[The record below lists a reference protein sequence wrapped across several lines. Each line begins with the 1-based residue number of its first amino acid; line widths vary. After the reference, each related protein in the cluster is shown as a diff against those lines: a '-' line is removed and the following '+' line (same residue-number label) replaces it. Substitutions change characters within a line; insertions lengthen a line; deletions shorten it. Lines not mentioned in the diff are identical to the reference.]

1 MRIAHAITF
10 AFVVVPAVA
19 GAQRSG
25 PPTTRADSLKQ
36 ASQFDLDGSYSKA
49 RNLFQ
54 KLIDT
59 APNDASRAEAQR
71 AKAISFAFTSDCTN
85 ASKLEEQVIAYWQT
99 QEQAAPQNAFYQ
111 EGEVSNEEARIC
123 FDAGDIESAEV
134 YYRRGS
140 QLGLKE
146 PEPKTHPASLWDFRL
161 TNALARVATKKGRYA
176 EALQLVTRARAILDS
191 DPKMAA
197 QQVRFFPSLQ
207 GFVQFYSITGS
218 DPGQWQTAERSL
230 REAVAFPGND
240 SEPYMFW
247 MLADLYSRNQ
257 RTAEIMMDYCH
268 RAIARATAHNPPSAF
283 VHAHAKECLA
293 PLR

>member
-1 MRIAHAITF
+1 MRVTHSIALAFILAPAI
-10 AFVVVPAVA
+10 AA
-19 GAQRSG
+19 AQRGG
-25 PPTTRADSLKQ
+25 PPANRADSIKL
-36 ASQFDLDGSYSKA
+36 ASQLDLEGNYSKA
-49 RNLFQ
+49 RDLFQ
-54 KLIDT
+54 KLINT

-71 AKAISFAFTSDCTN
+71 AKAISYAFTSDCTN
-85 ASKLEEQVIAYWQT
+85 ASKLEDQVITYWQT
-99 QEQAAPQNAFYQ
+99 QEQADPQNAFYQ

-146 PEPKTHPASLWDFRL
+146 PDPKTHPASLWDFRL
-161 TNALARVATKKGRYA
+161 TNALARIATKKGRYA
-176 EALQLVTRARAILDS
+176 EALQLVARAKTILES

-197 QQVRFFPSLQ
+197 QQTRFFPSLQ

-218 DPGQWQTAERSL
+218 DPGQWQAAERSL
-230 REAVAFPGND
+230 REAVDFKGNEN
-240 SEPYMFW
+240 EPYMFW

>member
-1 MRIAHAITF
+1 MRITHTIAIAF
-10 AFVVVPAVA
+10 ALVPAFA
-19 GAQRSG
+19 SAQRGG
-25 PPTTRADSLKQ
+25 PATNRADSLKL
-36 ASQFDLDGSYSKA
+36 ASELDLNGSYSKA
-49 RNLFQ
+49 RDIFQ
-54 KLIDT
+54 KLINT
-59 APNDASRAEAQR
+59 APNDAARAEAQR
-71 AKAISFAFTSDCTN
+71 AKAISYAFTSDCTS
-85 ASKLEEQVIAYWQT
+85 ASKLEDQVIAYWQT
-99 QEQAAPQNAFYQ
+99 QEQAEPQNAFYQ

-123 FDAGDIESAEV
+123 FDAGDVESADV

-161 TNALARVATKKGRYA
+161 TNALARIATKKGRYA
-176 EALQLVTRARAILDS
+176 EALQLVARAKTILDS

-197 QQVRFFPSLQ
+197 QQLRYYPSLL

-218 DPGQWQTAERSL
+218 DPGQWQAAERSL
-230 REAVAFPGND
+230 REAVDFKGN
-240 SEPYMFW
+240 ENEAYMFW